1 MSKYLDASIPIF
13 GLKVSIFCDVNNSP
27 FEIFFVENI
36 DLLNFLL
43 VRSVFLN
50 LLLTDRNTCSE
61 ISLKFFN
68 CDGVIEK
75 LESCDFEFEFNLKC
89 FSIATTPNGIDT
101 KDEVISFVWSD
112 NCIYKFCWIIRYT
125 MHYYNFLMKFSYF
138 FDSSIYFI
146 FCSHSS

>member
-1 MSKYLDASIPIF
+1 MIIF
-13 GLKVSIFCDVNNSP
+13 NTNADNDSNDNHNNNNNRSNSNNNSIDTNKKKSP
-27 FEIFFVENI
+27 DTPTPQSRYVCVTTRYICVTTRYNTLRREKLISCVEIVEIFFVENI

-75 LESCDFEFEFNLKC
+75 LESCDFEFEFNL
-89 FSIATTPNGIDT
+89 
-101 KDEVISFVWSD
+101 
-112 NCIYKFCWIIRYT
+112 R
-125 MHYYNFLMKFSYF
+125 
-138 FDSSIYFI
+138 
-146 FCSHSS
+146 